1 MKSMEKMYGRKKEIV
16 KCLCK
21 RDEPVNL
28 WSNFSQDGEDD
39 TTAVAIPLI
48 LWAIVM
54 GLCALPP
61 TFGTISIFGTH
72 LSASSQNLVVPIYT
86 CEFDIFDFTL
96 GSSFVPV
103 TNDYKMAY
111 VNGASHWTALKWNKI
126 SLRSMIVL
134 FNMHDETLSEMTLP
148 TSLINELRSNYDE
161 LFLFCQRNH
170 IFLTSYSVSS
180 VPSDP
185 EIANDFVKPMAIR
198 KNGEILWEANR
209 RKRLLISV
217 DM

>member
-1 MKSMEKMYGRKKEIV
+1 
-16 KCLCK
+16 
-21 RDEPVNL
+21 
-28 WSNFSQDGEDD
+28 
-39 TTAVAIPLI
+39 
-48 LWAIVM
+48 M

-61 TFGTISIFGTH
+61 TFGTISIFCTH

-103 TNDYKMAY
+103 TNEYKMAY
-111 VNGASHWTALKWNKI
+111 VNGASHWTALKWNEI

-134 FNMHDETLSEMTLP
+134 FNMHDETLSEMILP
-148 TSLINELRSNYDE
+148 TSLINKLRSNYDE

-180 VPSDP
+180 VPSDL

-198 KNGEILWEANR
+198 KNGEILWEAIVGSVVT
-209 RKRLLISV
+209 RKEEGSQGLLPGGPNLTAGTSLVYCLPLLANGIVTLQLCHQYGSFFNCNPG
-217 DM
+217 